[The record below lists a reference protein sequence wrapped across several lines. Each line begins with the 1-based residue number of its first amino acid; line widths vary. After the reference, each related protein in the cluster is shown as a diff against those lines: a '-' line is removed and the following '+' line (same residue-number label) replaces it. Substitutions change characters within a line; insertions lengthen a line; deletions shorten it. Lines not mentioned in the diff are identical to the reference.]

1 MNGTLPPP
9 GRECPMTTLATT
21 VVDGWTLATGGFG
34 DGEPRIRDIELAER
48 LGFGRPRD
56 IRSLIAS
63 LARAGKLNDVAVRD
77 AAARTQ
83 MPTGTYREV
92 AVREYWLTEA
102 QALKV
107 CAKSETTKAD
117 ALLDEVIRVF
127 VAVRRGT
134 LGNPLSALSDP
145 ATLRR
150 LLGDY
155 AERVERLEGEVESS
169 RPKVEVYDR
178 IVASGDTVGFREAC
192 KLIFAGTLAKE
203 PEVRTAMQ
211 RWGWI
216 QRLGGRLA
224 PAYYGQEK
232 GYVTSRD
239 REIPTSDGGV
249 RVVPELR
256 ITQRGVARAIERLG
270 SGDLEVAS

>member
-1 MNGTLPPP
+1 MTDLTHAPAP
-9 GRECPMTTLATT
+9 GSLSRVFDGQQVRI
-21 VVDGWTLATGGFG
+21 VVR
-34 DGEPRIRDIELAER
+34 DGEPWFVASDVCAVLGYANARAAIAQHCKGVAKHDIPTPGGDQAVSVIPERDLYRLVMRSRLPSAER
-48 LGFGRPRD
+48 FEEWVVG
-56 IRSLIAS
+56 
-63 LARAGKLNDVAVRD
+63 
-77 AAARTQ
+77 
-83 MPTGTYREV
+83 
-92 AVREYWLTEA
+92 
-102 QALKV
+102 
-107 CAKSETTKAD
+107 
-117 ALLDEVIRVF
+117 EVIPSIRKTGGYGQ
-127 VAVRRGT
+127 AD
-134 LGNPLSALSDP
+134 PLAALSDP

-178 IVASGDTVGFREAC
+178 IVASGDTVGFREAA

-224 PAYYGQEK
+224 PAYYGQAK

>member
-1 MNGTLPPP
+1 MIAIT
-9 GRECPMTTLATT
+9 TT
-21 VVDGWTLATGGFG
+21 VVDGWTLATNGFG
-34 DGEPRIRDIELAER
+34 DDEPRIRDIELAER
-48 LGFGRPRD
+48 LGYERPRT
-56 IRSLIAS
+56 IRDLIESLI
-63 LARAGKLNDVAVRD
+63 RGRKLNDSAVRRV
-77 AAARTQ
+77 ARQTSQ
-83 MPTGTYREV
+83 AGGRPG
-92 AVREYWLTEA
+92 REYWLTEP

-107 CAKSETTKAD
+107 VAKSETTKAD
-117 ALLDEVIRVF
+117 ELLDEVIRVF

-134 LGNPLSALSDP
+134 LRTDPLAALSDP

-192 KLIFAGTLAKE
+192 KLIYAGTLAKE
-203 PEVRTAMQ
+203 PEVRNAMQ

-224 PAYYGQEK
+224 PASYGQSQ
-232 GYVTSRD
+232 GYVTTRD
-239 REIPTSDGGV
+239 REIPTADGGL

-256 ITQRGVARAIERLG
+256 VTQRGVARAIERLNA
-270 SGDLEVAS
+270 GDLEEAS

>member
-1 MNGTLPPP
+1 MSSSPSALS
-9 GRECPMTTLATT
+9 R
-21 VVDGWTLATGGFG
+21 VFDGQQVRIVIR
-34 DGEPRIRDIELAER
+34 DGEPWFVASDVCAVLGYANARAALAQHCKGVAKHDIPTAGGNQAVSVIPERDLYRLVMRSRLPSAER
-48 LGFGRPRD
+48 FEEWVVG
-56 IRSLIAS
+56 
-63 LARAGKLNDVAVRD
+63 
-77 AAARTQ
+77 
-83 MPTGTYREV
+83 
-92 AVREYWLTEA
+92 
-102 QALKV
+102 
-107 CAKSETTKAD
+107 
-117 ALLDEVIRVF
+117 EVIPAIRKT
-127 VAVRRGT
+127 GGYGHT
-134 LGNPLSALSDP
+134 DPLAALSDP

-155 AERVERLEGEVESS
+155 AERVELLEAEVESS
-169 RPKVEVYDR
+169 RPKAEVYDR

-192 KLIFAGTLAKE
+192 KLIYAGTLAKE

-239 REIPTSDGGV
+239 REVPTSDGGV

>member
-1 MNGTLPPP
+1 MTALTHAPAP
-9 GRECPMTTLATT
+9 GALSRVFDGQQVRI
-21 VVDGWTLATGGFG
+21 VVR
-34 DGEPRIRDIELAER
+34 DGEPWFVASDVARVLGYERPADAVRAHCKGVGEAPIPTPGGTQTLKIIPERDLYRLVMRSRLPSAER
-48 LGFGRPRD
+48 FEEWVVG
-56 IRSLIAS
+56 
-63 LARAGKLNDVAVRD
+63 
-77 AAARTQ
+77 
-83 MPTGTYREV
+83 
-92 AVREYWLTEA
+92 
-102 QALKV
+102 
-107 CAKSETTKAD
+107 
-117 ALLDEVIRVF
+117 EVIPAIRKT
-127 VAVRRGT
+127 GGYGHT
-134 LGNPLSALSDP
+134 DPLTALSDP
-145 ATLRR
+145 AMLRR

-155 AERVERLEGEVESS
+155 AERVELLEAEVESS

-178 IVASGDTVGFREAC
+178 IVDSGDTVGFREAC
-192 KLIFAGTLAKE
+192 KLIYAGTLAKE
-203 PEVRTAMQ
+203 PEVRAAMQ

>member
-1 MNGTLPPP
+1 VTARAL
-9 GRECPMTTLATT
+9 T
-21 VVDGWTLATGGFG
+21 VAHDALHRAFEGQPVRIIVR
-34 DGEPRIRDIELAER
+34 DGEPWFVASDVARVLGYERPADAVRVHCKGVGEAPIPTPGGTQTVKIIPERDLYRLVMRSRLPSAER
-48 LGFGRPRD
+48 FEEWVVG
-56 IRSLIAS
+56 
-63 LARAGKLNDVAVRD
+63 
-77 AAARTQ
+77 
-83 MPTGTYREV
+83 
-92 AVREYWLTEA
+92 
-102 QALKV
+102 
-107 CAKSETTKAD
+107 
-117 ALLDEVIRVF
+117 EVIPSIRKTGGYGHVD
-127 VAVRRGT
+127 
-134 LGNPLSALSDP
+134 PLAALSDP

-155 AERVERLEGEVESS
+155 AERVERLEDEVESS

-192 KLIFAGTLAKE
+192 KLIYAGTLAKE
-203 PEVRTAMQ
+203 PEVRAAMQ

-224 PAYYGQEK
+224 PASYGQTQ

-256 ITQRGVARAIERLG
+256 ITQLGVARAIARLNA
-270 SGDLEVAS
+270 GDLEVAS